1 MAMIIVSDTSP
12 LSNLAM
18 IDHLFL
24 LREIYQ
30 TVIIPLAVAQELEN
44 TREDDPRIAAV
55 LSLDW
60 IEVKKV
66 SDLTFVKELQENRL
80 LDRGESEAIALAL
93 ELKAE
98 ELLIDER
105 LGRREAARLGL
116 SMTGVLGI
124 LLMAKRRGLIPVVRP
139 VMDDLMTIARFRIS
153 RPLYEEVL
161 VIAQES
167 VADE

>member
-1 MAMIIVSDTSP
+1 MIIVSDTSP

-18 IDHLFL
+18 VDHLFL
-24 LREIYQ
+24 LKEIYQ
-30 TVIIPLAVAQELEN
+30 TVVIPKSVAEELEN
-44 TREDDPRIAAV
+44 AQVDEPRIAAV

-60 IEVKKV
+60 VAIRTAQNVLLI
-66 SDLTFVKELQENRL
+66 SELQNERL

-116 SMTGVLGI
+116 SMTGVLGV
-124 LLMAKRRGLIPVVRP
+124 LLIAKRRGLIPTIRP
-139 VMDDLMTIARFRIS
+139 VMDELITVAKFRVS
-153 RPLYEEVL
+153 SQLYAEVL
-161 VIAQES
+161 TAANEPSI
-167 VADE
+167 D

>member
-1 MAMIIVSDTSP
+1 MIIVSDTSP
-12 LSNLAM
+12 LSNLAL

-24 LREIYQ
+24 LRNIYQ
-30 TVIIPLAVAQELEN
+30 IVIIPSAVAQELEN

-55 LSLDW
+55 LSLEW
-60 IEVKKV
+60 IEVKQV
-66 SDLTFVKELQENRL
+66 SNTNFVKELQEDRL

-105 LGRREAARLGL
+105 LGRREASRLGL

-124 LLMAKRRGLIPVVRP
+124 LLMAKRRGLIPTVRP

-161 VIAQES
+161 MIAQES
-167 VADE
+167 LTDE

>member
-1 MAMIIVSDTSP
+1 MIIVSDTSP
-12 LSNLAM
+12 LSNLAL

-24 LREIYQ
+24 LRDIYQ
-30 TVIIPLAVAQELEN
+30 IVIIPSAVAQELEN

-55 LSLDW
+55 LSLEW
-60 IEVKKV
+60 IEVKQV
-66 SDLTFVKELQENRL
+66 SDVNLVKELQEDRL

-105 LGRREAARLGL
+105 LGRREASRLGL

-124 LLMAKRRGLIPVVRP
+124 LLMAKRRGLIPTVRP
-139 VMDDLMTIARFRIS
+139 VMDDLITIARFRIS
-153 RPLYEEVL
+153 RPLYAEVL
-161 VIAQES
+161 MIAQES
-167 VADE
+167 LTDE